1 MIATLKFDEYDYCF
15 YYYIRY
21 VCVYQTIVFF
31 VENQNE
37 QLVLNE
43 IIDRIILSPNQKR
56 SAQSLA
62 EKRKKS
68 AHEQK

>member
-43 IIDRIILSPNQKR
+43 IIDRIILSPSQKR

-68 AHEQK
+68 ADEQK